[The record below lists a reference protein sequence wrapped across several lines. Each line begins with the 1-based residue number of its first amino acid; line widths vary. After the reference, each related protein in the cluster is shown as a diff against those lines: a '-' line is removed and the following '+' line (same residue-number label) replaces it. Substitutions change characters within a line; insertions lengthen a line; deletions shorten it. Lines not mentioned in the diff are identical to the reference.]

1 MEEKMNKDMIE
12 IEDEIVSSVS
22 GGSKSDLS
30 EFKGIIIETCPNATY
45 LVELIDG
52 RQVTAYVS
60 GKLRVNYIK
69 INIGD
74 SVVVEIS
81 NYSTSRAVINKI
93 LKK

>member
-1 MEEKMNKDMIE
+1 MNKEMTE

-30 EFKGIIIETCPNATY
+30 EFEGTIIDTCPNATY

-60 GKLRVNYIK
+60 GKLRINYIK
-69 INIGD
+69 INKGD
-74 SVVVEIS
+74 NVVVNVS
-81 NYSTSRAVINKI
+81 NYGTSRAVITKI